1 MFLGLF
7 MAIFGLYLIKDKWLS
22 TIGVIL
28 FILGAVI
35 FILSFVDL
43 IFDCLTPSGI
53 NRIEMDVNK
62 LERANILAK
71 SLIPKVDELLN
82 MSSHSR
88 NIAHSI
94 YGLSECD
101 EEFKTKF
108 KQLLNETKQRFQK
121 EFDEL

>member
-1 MFLGLF
+1 MN
-7 MAIFGLYLIKDKWLS
+7 ID
-22 TIGVIL
+22 
-28 FILGAVI
+28 
-35 FILSFVDL
+35 
-43 IFDCLTPSGI
+43 
-53 NRIEMDVNK
+53 K
-62 LERANILAK
+62 LERANVLAK

-82 MSSHSR
+82 MSSHST